1 MYPSLSPS
9 PSLNK
14 LEFTGVEILLV
25 ILSMKKFVKQDLF
38 CSNVNKIKKLERLDI

>member
-9 PSLNK
+9 PSLNN
-14 LEFTGVEILLV
+14 LELTGEEILLV